1 MGVHVDFHSALLKKR
16 CLTYLRIEIYMYFE
30 PKERNEL
37 YITGINLQSSF
48 LSVCRGNIVR
58 KCSFTVRMR
67 HYEKSDV
74 WFSLKIMSNAAYF
87 GNLKKSN
94 GKYSVLTLVSSHL
107 QIIDSGL
114 KKVHISSL

>member
-1 MGVHVDFHSALLKKR
+1 
-16 CLTYLRIEIYMYFE
+16 MYFE
-30 PKERNEL
+30 PKEQSEL

-48 LSVCRGNIVR
+48 LSLCRGNIVR

-74 WFSLKIMSNAAYF
+74 WLSLKIMSNTAYF
-87 GNLKKSN
+87 GNLKKNSN
-94 GKYSVLTLVSSHL
+94 GKYSMLTLVSPRL